1 VEVSVWLAD
10 GGEFAALESLNGWL
24 RSEPS
29 LAGRVRLS
37 VASPRPGEM
46 GAVAEALVVAVS
58 SGGTLSVLAASL
70 SGWLSQPRR
79 SSIRIC
85 VEVPGQRAVEIGGDR
100 VRASEVESL
109 LRQALESGTIQ
120 E

>member
-1 VEVSVWLAD
+1 VEISFSLTGGAEPAD
-10 GGEFAALESLNGWL
+10 LVSLNDWL
-24 RSEPS
+24 HGEPG

-37 VASPRPGEM
+37 VPRPQPGEM
-46 GAVAEALVVAVS
+46 GALAEAFVVAVG

-70 SGWLSQPRR
+70 GGWLSHPRR
-79 SSIRIC
+79 SDIRVR
-85 VEVPGQRAVEIGGDR
+85 VEAPGQRVVEIGGDR

-109 LRQALESGTIQ
+109 LRQALDPGPVQ